1 MIQTNESLEKR
12 KMKTAGIGITEFAAF
27 KPKNAF
33 NFGKQ

>member
-12 KMKTAGIGITEFAAF
+12 KMKTAGIGITEFVAL

-33 NFGKQ
+33 SFGKQ